1 MKITKTKTITEIIK
15 YKLHKNVILE
25 EVIVDDKMQS
35 RKLLYSGKK
44 IKSEYGD
51 FIDFW
56 PVYDPDMS
64 VLKKTNP
71 CWGYE
76 ESEGW
81 FESVLP
87 ENPKDIDVNKIVF
100 ASFYDHTF
108 WDINLEQIPVVVM
121 GNYIDACIC
130 SRIYDLEKLHK
141 HFSKHKQIVE
151 ISEIELVPWYN
162 NDSGSEKCFSC
173 LVLPTVKQLK
183 EMKNRREIFYSPWG
197 GKDYLGMKKFYKG
210 EDD

>member
-1 MKITKTKTITEIIK
+1 MKTTKTKTTTETIK

-25 EVIVDDKMQS
+25 EVIVDGKMQS

-44 IKSEYGD
+44 VKTEYGD
-51 FIDFW
+51 SRDFW
-56 PVYDPDMS
+56 LVYDPDMS

-71 CWGYE
+71 CWRNK

-81 FESVLP
+81 FEFVLP

-100 ASFYDHTF
+100 ASCYDHTF

-121 GNYIDACIC
+121 GDYIDARIS
-130 SRIYDLEKLHK
+130 SRVYDLEKLHK

-162 NDSGSEKCFSC
+162 NDSGHEKCFSC
-173 LVLPTVKQLK
+173 LVLPTAKQLK
-183 EMKNRREIFYSPWG
+183 EMKDSDEIFYRPWG
-197 GKDYLGMKKFYKG
+197 EKDYLGMKKFYKG